1 VPVHVPSWPHSNQE
15 KLPEHC
21 IVNVHEQLTHLKTPG
36 SKHPAVDISAAI
48 APIISTPHG
57 EPAEAVVSALCS
69 DATHGLTG
77 AEAHQRLEQYGP
89 NELRTAPETPW
100 WKRLLEQF
108 ENFLVIILLVATVIS
123 VVEWLLQDPRETALP
138 YEAIVILGIVILNA
152 TLGFIQEARAEKSVR
167 ALMALAAPEATVIRD
182 GERHRVA
189 TGDIVPGDVVLIEA
203 GDKIPADARI
213 VEVANLRTDEAPLTG
228 ESVPVSKEVKPLED
242 DAALGD
248 RRNMLFSGTVATYGR
263 GRAVVVATGMATEVG
278 RIAGLLETAEKE
290 PTPLQQELDRT
301 GKRLT
306 VIMLGICAVVFAAGL
321 INTTTFT
328 LNVVL
333 SLFLFAVALAVAAIP
348 EALPAI
354 VTVGLSLGVR
364 RMAAAHAIV
373 RKLPA
378 VETLGAATV
387 ICSDKTGTLTRNEM
401 TVRAIATANALIE
414 VDGSGYIPEGG
425 FSIEG
430 RSIDTASTHGDA
442 LERTLRA
449 AALANDAT
457 LTNRDGRWFVQGDPT
472 EGSLIVAARKLGIAE
487 PELERYPRIAE
498 IPFTSERKRH
508 TTVHLDRAT
517 PGKLHV
523 FVKGAPELLLGKC
536 QYVLDK
542 GEVVR
547 LTDESRAGL
556 LQRNEELARQAL
568 RTLAIATRT
577 MPAALLGV
585 DPQAAASA
593 RIELSESIEA
603 DLVLL
608 GLVGMIDPPRPEA
621 KAAVVTAKRAHIRT
635 VMVTGDHPG
644 TAEAVARELTIFE
657 PGARLVTGAELRA
670 MNDVELD
677 AVVEQVR
684 VFARVDPEHKLR
696 IIRALQHKGHVAAMT
711 GDGVNDAPAL
721 KTANI
726 GVAMGITGTDV
737 SKEAAHIV
745 LTDDNFASIVKA
757 IEEGRGIY
765 DNIQKYLLYL
775 LSTNAGEL
783 LTMFGGVMFAG
794 VLGLTSAE
802 PGLFLPL
809 LAAQLLWINLV
820 TDGPPALALGVDPKD
835 RGAMERRPRQRGSGI
850 LLTEDWIRLG
860 CVGLLMM
867 IGTLAVL
874 DAYYPGGLF
883 TLFAQGTG
891 PNTADE
897 AHARTLAFTT
907 LMMFQLFDVFNC
919 RSRRRS
925 AFRGFFEN
933 KWLLVAIA
941 SSLGAHFFVIYIPFL
956 QMAFHTVPMSM
967 TDWLVATGVASTL
980 LIGMELAKIVLRR
993 VRPDP
998 FAAPAEVMPSDDIR
1012 HRAGGRMP
1020 SRHRASGR
1028 MPSRT

>member
-1 VPVHVPSWPHSNQE
+1 M
-15 KLPEHC
+15 
-21 IVNVHEQLTHLKTPG
+21 NVHQQLTHLEMPG
-36 SKHPAVDISAAI
+36 SKHPAVSASAALG
-48 APIISTPHG
+48 PSISTPYC
-57 EPAEAVVSALCS
+57 EPAEAVVAALGS
-69 DATHGLTG
+69 DATHGLTR
-77 AEAHQRLEQYGP
+77 AEAEQRLELYGP
-89 NELRTAPETPW
+89 NLLKSAPDTPW

-152 TLGFIQEARAEKSVR
+152 LLGFIQEARAEKSVR

-182 GERHRVA
+182 GERQRVA
-189 TGDIVPGDVVLIEA
+189 THDIVPGDVVLIEA

-213 VEVANLRTDEAPLTG
+213 VEAANLRTDEAPLTG
-228 ESVPVSKEVKPLED
+228 ESVPVSKEVKPLEG

-248 RRNMLFSGTVATYGR
+248 RRNMLFSGTVTTYGR

-278 RIAGLLETAEKE
+278 RIAGLLEAAEKE

-401 TVRAIATANALIE
+401 TVRAVATANALIE

-430 RSIDTASTHGDA
+430 RSIHATPSHRDA

-457 LTNRDGRWFVQGDPT
+457 LSNRDGRWLVQGDPT
-472 EGSLIVAARKLGIAE
+472 EGALVVAARKLGIAE

-508 TTVHLDRAT
+508 TTVHLDRAK
-517 PGKLHV
+517 PEQLHV

-536 QYVLDK
+536 QYVWDN

-547 LTDESRAGL
+547 LTDESRAAL
-556 LQRNEELARQAL
+556 LQRNEGLARQAL

-577 MPAALLGV
+577 VPAVMLGV
-585 DPQAAASA
+585 DPQAAAGA
-593 RIELSESIEA
+593 TRIELSESIED

-608 GLVGMIDPPRPEA
+608 GLVGLIDPPRAEA

-635 VMVTGDHPG
+635 VMVTGDHPA

-670 MNDVELD
+670 MGDAELD
-677 AVVEQVR
+677 AVVEHVR

-696 IIRALQHKGHVAAMT
+696 IIRALQHKRHIVAMT

-783 LTMFGGVMFAG
+783 MTMFGGVMFAG

-820 TDGPPALALGVDPKD
+820 TDGPPALALGVNPKD
-835 RGAMERRPRQRGSGI
+835 RGAMERRPRRRGSGI

-860 CVGLLMM
+860 CVGVLMM

-897 AHARTLAFTT
+897 AHARTIAFTT

-925 AFRGFFEN
+925 AFSGFFEN

-941 SSLGAHFFVIYIPFL
+941 LSLGAHVFVIYVPFL
-956 QMAFHTVPMSM
+956 QMAFHTVPLSM
-967 TDWLVATGVASTL
+967 TDWLVATGVSSTL

-998 FAAPAEVMPSDDIR
+998 FAAPAEVVPPDGAR
-1012 HRAGGRMP
+1012 QPAGGEV
-1020 SRHRASGR
+1020 
-1028 MPSRT
+1028 PSRT